1 MDNVSLDIFLPCRIP
16 IYSMYNDIVYILCLL
31 ASLFDPYI
39 VSNFDLA
46 QGAGVEP
53 TSHKLTACCITI
65 MLTLNSG
72 S

>member
-1 MDNVSLDIFLPCRIP
+1 MGNVSLDIFLLYEILVYKPC
-16 IYSMYNDIVYILCLL
+16 NDIVCILCLL

-53 TSHKLTACCITI
+53 TSHKLTACCITS